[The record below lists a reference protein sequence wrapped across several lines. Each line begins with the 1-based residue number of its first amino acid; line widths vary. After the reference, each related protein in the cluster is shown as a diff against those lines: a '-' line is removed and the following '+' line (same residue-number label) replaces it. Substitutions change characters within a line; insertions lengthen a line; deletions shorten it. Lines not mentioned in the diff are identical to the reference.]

1 MAENTA
7 APGPTPA
14 SKGRV
19 GVVGLG
25 RMGRAI
31 AETLAKAGC
40 TVSGWTR
47 SGIAPDDAASLG
59 IAAHADLTTLIAA
72 SDIIVLSLIDDS
84 AVDQM
89 LRTLAATD
97 LTGKLIVE
105 TSTVSPTVLLGND
118 AAIRA
123 AGGRAIDAPIAGGPD
138 MLRAGTAGF
147 YEGGDAVD
155 VARFQPFA
163 ALLANRILHVGPLG
177 HGAAAKIVNN
187 MMLVGFW
194 QVLKESLS
202 VGKRSGLSLETMFE
216 ILSKSPAANQAM
228 LQRAPVILG
237 ASDAVGFSVAGAT
250 KDNALCVR
258 LARELELE
266 VPAMAAA
273 LASFTAHR
281 DSGNAERDLAT
292 MVFAAYQSA

>member
-1 MAENTA
+1 MAETTA
-7 APGPTPA
+7 ASTATPIP
-14 SKGRV
+14 KERV

-31 AETLAKAGC
+31 AGALVRAGC
-40 TVSGWTR
+40 SVSGWTR
-47 SGIAPDDAASLG
+47 SGITPEGAATLG
-59 IAAHADLTTLIAA
+59 IAAHADLTALVAT
-72 SDIIVLSLIDDS
+72 SDIIVVSLIDDT
-84 AVDQM
+84 AVGTM
-89 LRTLAATD
+89 LGALAATD

-105 TSTVSPTVLLGND
+105 TSTVSPTVLRGHES
-118 AAIRA
+118 AIRA
-123 AGGRAIDAPIAGGPD
+123 ARGRAIDAPIAGGPD
-138 MLRAGTAGF
+138 TLRAGTAGF
-147 YEGGDAVD
+147 YMGGDADD

-163 ALLANRILHVGPLG
+163 ALLSNRILHVGPLG

-194 QVLKESLS
+194 QTLKEALS

-216 ILSKSPAANQAM
+216 ILSKSPAANPAM

-237 ASDAVGFSVAGAT
+237 TSDAVGFTVAGAT

-266 VPAMAAA
+266 VPAMTAA

-292 MVFAAYQSA
+292 MVFAGYQSA